1 MIATL
6 TGRIAVALTR
16 FAYRHGHHTY
26 LSTGCLHG
34 DHAYCQTQARRY
46 DGTTKTAAVCK
57 FCDEGDD
64 HGGHCVCHCHQE
76 AP

>member
-1 MIATL
+1 VIPQLA
-6 TGRIAVALTR
+6 GRIAVALTVW
-16 FAYRHGHHTY
+16 AHRHGHHRY

-46 DGTTKTAAVCK
+46 DGTVKTAAVCK
-57 FCDEGDD
+57 FCSEGDD
-64 HGGHCVCHCHQE
+64 RGGSCVCHCHRE

>member
-1 MIATL
+1 MIPVL
-6 TGRIAVALTR
+6 IGRLAVTLTR
-16 FAYRHGHHTY
+16 FAYRHGHHEY

-57 FCDEGDD
+57 FCSAG
-64 HGGHCVCHCHQE
+64 CQCLCHHEE
-76 AP
+76 A